1 MSIRFLQRQ
10 EIKVKTQDSRP
21 RIHQA
26 IYLRYRSF
34 KRGGVSELSYAQSE
48 DRSQATK
55 LLTQAE
61 DRDRDCF
68 KSRFKPSLQCSTK
81 LCPCE
86 TERARDG
93 SVNILSLRTLR
104 VFFE

>member
-1 MSIRFLQRQ
+1 MSIRFLHRQ

-55 LLTQAE
+55 LPTQAE
-61 DRDRDCF
+61 DRDRDRF
-68 KSRFKPSLQCSTK
+68 TKSRFKEHPVPKVRC
-81 LCPCE
+81 
-86 TERARDG
+86 R
-93 SVNILSLRTLR
+93 N
-104 VFFE
+104 